1 MATRRTTAP
10 TVTVTIPK
18 QRRRPLPG
26 LAADALLDPDLLLP
40 ALMALEPGADDDAVR
55 AWTERY
61 RDRLFLVRAAAETRK
76 ALIDAAKSDV
86 ELGEARRRDQD
97 SRAEAGRTLVYT
109 FYAEVGE
116 ESVRA
121 AMQTLAVWSR
131 RDPGAPITVVLN
143 SPGGRVLDGLALYDF
158 LLRLRHEG
166 HHLRIEVLG
175 RAASM
180 GGILLQAA
188 DERVIGPNAFVLI
201 HEVSGG
207 AEGRSSE
214 LGDAVA
220 FHALLEGR
228 LLAIL
233 AERSTMTTRQIR
245 TRWQRKDWWLDA
257 DEAVALGFADATL

>member
-1 MATRRTTAP
+1 MATRRTP
-10 TVTVTIPK
+10 ESIVTVAIPR
-18 QRRRPLPG
+18 QRRRPQASPTAESLM
-26 LAADALLDPDLLLP
+26 DPDRLLP
-40 ALMALEPGADDDAVR
+40 ALEALAPDADDDAVR

-61 RDRLFLVRAAAETRK
+61 RDRLALLRAAAETRK
-76 ALIDAAKSDV
+76 AVTDAAKADV
-86 ELGEARRRDQD
+86 ELDEARRRDQD

-121 AMQTLAVWSR
+121 AMQTLAAWSR
-131 RDPGAPITVVLN
+131 RDPGAAITVVLN

-188 DERVIGPNAFVLI
+188 DERIIGPNAFVLI

-207 AEGRSSE
+207 AEGRSSD

-233 AERSTMTTRQIR
+233 AERSTMTVRQIR
-245 TRWQRKDWWLDA
+245 TRWQRKDWWLSA
-257 DEAVALGFADATL
+257 DEAVALGFADATM